1 MWIVGLILLALI
13 LGFRKF
19 ILAVICWYIVAYIG
33 FLVATYCPVL
43 LIIPVG
49 WGILKIFR
57 NIIGGKYI

>member
-13 LGFRKF
+13 LGFKKF
-19 ILAVICWYIVAYIG
+19 ILVAIGWFIVAYIG

-49 WGILKIFR
+49 WAFLKYSGIL
-57 NIIGGKYI
+57 